1 MTGGRAGTGL
11 APPPP
16 NRGDVGTVLLVDDET
31 LIRWALRERLEQDGY
46 RVVEAA
52 SGKTALAVLSE
63 SEPPIVVLLDMK
75 LPDMSGLDVFNAIRR
90 DWPRAVVI
98 LMTAYWA
105 SDVLEEVQRAG
116 VRHVLSKPLKLD
128 RVAALVREGFDE
140 AGAGLAK
147 S

>member
-1 MTGGRAGTGL
+1 M
-11 APPPP
+11 
-16 NRGDVGTVLLVDDET
+16 GTVLLVDDET